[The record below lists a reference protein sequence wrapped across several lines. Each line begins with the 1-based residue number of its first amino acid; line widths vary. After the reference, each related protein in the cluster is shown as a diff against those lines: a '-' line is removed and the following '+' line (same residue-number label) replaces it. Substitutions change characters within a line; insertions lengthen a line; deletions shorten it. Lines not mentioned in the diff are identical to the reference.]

1 MSTLTIR
8 AQLPY
13 DVVVEAGAHD
23 RLPDLV
29 PGDVA
34 RVAIVHPHALSE
46 RAAGHARAL
55 EERGLA
61 VLLLPV
67 PDGESAKSIAVLT
80 GLWDALG
87 EAGFTRS
94 DLVVGLGGGSTT
106 DLAGFLAASWLRGV
120 RFATLPTTVLGM
132 VDAAVGGKTGINV
145 AAGKNLVGAF
155 HEPIGVLCD
164 LDALATLPRAELSSG
179 LAEVVK
185 CGFIDDL
192 AILELVESH
201 DAATLLDPT
210 SPVLEELIT
219 RGIAVKARAIDGDLR
234 ETAGSAGEG
243 NGTRQGSRALGGNG
257 NGSSIGREAVNY
269 GHTLGHAIERAS
281 GYTVRH
287 GEAISI
293 GMVFV
298 AELAHRTG
306 LIGADVV
313 ARHRADLSKVVLP
326 TTWDGPFEP
335 LLDAMRIDKKARGA
349 VLRFVVLDG
358 LGHPTILAGP
368 DEDVLRASYEALSS
382 GAQSSGV
389 GA

>member
-8 AQLPY
+8 AQVPY
-13 DVVVEAGAHD
+13 DVVVAAGAHE
-23 RLPDLV
+23 RLGDLV
-29 PGDVA
+29 PDDVA
-34 RVAIVHPHALSE
+34 RVAIVHPHVLAE
-46 RAAGHARAL
+46 RAAGHARSL

-164 LDALATLPRAELSSG
+164 LDALATLPQAELSSG

-192 AILELVESH
+192 AILDLVESH
-201 DAATLLDPT
+201 DVATLLDPT

-219 RGIAVKARAIDGDLR
+219 RGIAVKARAITGDLR
-234 ETAGSAGEG
+234 ETAGSAG
-243 NGTRQGSRALGGNG
+243 GGNG
-257 NGSSIGREAVNY
+257 STIGREAVNY

-281 GYTVRH
+281 GYSVRH

-298 AELAHRTG
+298 AELAHRSG
-306 LIGADVV
+306 LVDADVV
-313 ARHRADLSKVVLP
+313 ARHRADLSKVGLP

-335 LLDAMRIDKKARGA
+335 LLDAMRVDKKARGA
-349 VLRFVVLDG
+349 VLRFVVLDA
-358 LGHPTILAGP
+358 LGHAVILAGP
-368 DEDVLRASYEALSS
+368 DEAVLRASYEALSS
-382 GAQSSGV
+382 GAQ
-389 GA
+389 A

>member
-8 AQLPY
+8 AEVPY
-13 DVVVEAGAHD
+13 DVVVAAGAHD
-23 RLPDLV
+23 RLGDLV
-29 PGDVA
+29 PDDVA
-34 RVAIVHPHALSE
+34 RVAIVHPHVLAE
-46 RAAGHARAL
+46 RAAGHARSL

-164 LDALATLPRAELSSG
+164 LDALATLPQAELSSG

-192 AILELVESH
+192 AILDLVESH

-210 SPVLEELIT
+210 SPVLQELIT
-219 RGIAVKARAIDGDLR
+219 RGIAVKARAIAGDLR
-234 ETAGSAGEG
+234 ETTG
-243 NGTRQGSRALGGNG
+243 ALGGNE
-257 NGSSIGREAVNY
+257 SSIGREAVNY

-281 GYTVRH
+281 GYSVRH

-298 AELAHRTG
+298 AELAHRSG
-306 LIGADVV
+306 LIDADVV
-313 ARHRADLSKVVLP
+313 ARHRADLSKVGLP
-326 TTWDGPFEP
+326 TRWDGPFGP
-335 LLDAMRIDKKARGA
+335 LLDAMRVDKKARGA
-349 VLRFVVLDG
+349 VLRFVVLDA

-368 DEDVLRASYEALSS
+368 DEDVLRTSYDALSS
-382 GAQSSGV
+382 GVQA
-389 GA
+389 

>member
-8 AQLPY
+8 AEVPY
-13 DVVVEAGAHD
+13 DVVVAAGAHE
-23 RLPDLV
+23 RLGDLV
-29 PGDVA
+29 PDDVA
-34 RVAIVHPHALSE
+34 RVAIVHPHVLAE

-67 PDGESAKSIAVLT
+67 PDGEPAKSIAVLT

-94 DLVVGLGGGSTT
+94 DLVVGLGGGSAT

-164 LDALATLPRAELSSG
+164 LDALATLPQAELSSG

-192 AILELVESH
+192 AILDLVESH
-201 DAATLLDPT
+201 DAATLLDPA

-219 RGIAVKARAIDGDLR
+219 RGIAVKARAITGDLR
-234 ETAGSAGEG
+234 ETAGSAGDG
-243 NGTRQGSRALGGNG
+243 NRNRNR
-257 NGSSIGREAVNY
+257 NSIGREAVNY

-281 GYTVRH
+281 GYSVRH

-298 AELAHRTG
+298 AELAHRSG
-306 LIGADVV
+306 LVDADVV
-313 ARHRADLSKVVLP
+313 ARHRADLSKVGLP

-335 LLDAMRIDKKARGA
+335 LLDAMRVDKKARGA
-349 VLRFVVLDG
+349 VLRFVVLDA

-382 GAQSSGV
+382 GARSSGV
-389 GA
+389 QS